1 MSSPIKI
8 REEKIKALSLGFK
21 KLGYIN
27 QKSLGKKEYSLFLNK
42 RSKSGQFNETLLEK
56 LFHFLSLDKKSSIS
70 KEDFILG
77 FLQFEED
84 LRKNAELFK
93 IKFAREQEV
102 YSNILKQYRTYQSEK
117 LNSEGFC

>member
-1 MSSPIKI
+1 MSSQIKI
-8 REEKIKALSLGFK
+8 RQEKIKALSLGFK
-21 KLGYIN
+21 KLGY
-27 QKSLGKKEYSLFLNK
+27 KSPKSMDIKEFTLFLNK